1 MQQIYRPANA
11 VAIVSKFLALDGVS
25 VTAATIDGMEALES
39 DEHRQWVLQVTL
51 TLTLTLT
58 LTPTPTPTP
67 TPTATPEPK
76 PKPNP
81 GGAGRRRRLV
91 LRPCA
96 HLRGGGGR
104 RRQATSEA

>member
-67 TPTATPEPK
+67 TPTATPKPK

-96 HLRGGGGR
+96 HLRGGGGGG
-104 RRQATSEA
+104 RQATSEA